1 MRIEKELIV
10 KRPDGIHA
18 RPASEIVK
26 RMKGFESSVEVKYN
40 SRIINAK
47 SIIQLMSLAVK
58 QGEALTVV
66 IDGADAEEALS
77 SLEEILCENAE

>member
-10 KRPDGIHA
+10 GRPDGIHA

-26 RMKGFESSVEVKYN
+26 RMKTFESSVEVVYN
-40 SRIINAK
+40 SRTINAK

-66 IDGADAEEALS
+66 LDGTDAEEALS
-77 SLEEILCENAE
+77 SLEEILNANE